1 MNEHAQTINTVDE
14 ITKHLQNGV
23 TRGVKRACFYRT
35 NCRKVQHWKDDGSWY
50 CITEIYM
57 PCPKR
62 LSH

>member
-23 TRGVKRACFYRT
+23 TRGVKRACF
-35 NCRKVQHWKDDGSWY
+35 QHWKDDGSWY